1 MQNQKGGVPKEA
13 PAQRSPIPVTA
24 APTGLQLHLR
34 SLSRARFA
42 EAGPVTETQ
51 TAQTLQA
58 SPTFWRPSSTSSRK
72 PSKLSLLA
80 VVSTLPTFFLAPG
93 LPGRCKP
100 ERALVD
106 GPGTSSLTQV

>member
-13 PAQRSPIPVTA
+13 LASGPPYPS
-24 APTGLQLHLR
+24 LQLPQVSSCTSGHSAKHSLLR
-34 SLSRARFA
+34 PALPQRHKL
-42 EAGPVTETQ
+42 
-51 TAQTLQA
+51 QTLQA
-58 SPTFWRPSSTSSRK
+58 SRTFWRPSSTSSRK